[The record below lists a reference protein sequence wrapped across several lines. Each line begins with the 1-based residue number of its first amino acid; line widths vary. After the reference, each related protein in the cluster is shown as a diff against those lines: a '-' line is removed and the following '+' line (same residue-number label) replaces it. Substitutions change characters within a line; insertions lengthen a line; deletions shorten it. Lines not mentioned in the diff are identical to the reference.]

1 MPYDTM
7 LKRIRGEY
15 LEMPGLRLTM
25 AQAQR
30 LCGVERTLCQRVL
43 GTLVE
48 TGFLCVDKNGT
59 YARAADDRPRPDP
72 PGTARRRLPDF
83 RRPRSRVTRSRQRRW
98 IATIGGPD
106 GSL

>member
-1 MPYDTM
+1 MTVMPYDPM

-15 LEMPGLRLTM
+15 LGMPGLRLTM

-48 TGFLCVDKNGT
+48 TGFLCVKKDGT
-59 YARAADDRPRPDP
+59 YARLSDGADSP
-72 PGTARRRLPDF
+72 RRRPAKADLEMGV
-83 RRPRSRVTRSRQRRW
+83 RSEKAS
-98 IATIGGPD
+98 
-106 GSL
+106 

>member
-15 LEMPGLRLTM
+15 LEMPGLCLTM

-30 LCGVERTLCQRVL
+30 LCGIERTLCQRVR

-48 TGFLCVDKNGT
+48 TGFLCVKEDGT
-59 YARAADDRPRPDP
+59 YARVTDGVGSPRPRPAKADLEM
-72 PGTARRRLPDF
+72 GVRSETA
-83 RRPRSRVTRSRQRRW
+83 S
-98 IATIGGPD
+98 
-106 GSL
+106 